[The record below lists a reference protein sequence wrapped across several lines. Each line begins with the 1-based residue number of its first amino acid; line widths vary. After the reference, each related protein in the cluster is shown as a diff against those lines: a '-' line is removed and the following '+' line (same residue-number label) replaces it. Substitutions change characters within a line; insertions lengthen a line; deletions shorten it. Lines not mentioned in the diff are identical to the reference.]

1 MLKLGS
7 TKHNVTK
14 RYCEFLALMI
24 SQGAV
29 DFGKEVKLYGDRQMQ
44 FNVEAYILIRMLE
57 VLEVKSV
64 EFHTEMFRS
73 DEYAVVVRAAHN
85 DILLELEALGVHGN
99 PLVADEEEFMDAILQ
114 HVDEEE
120 FMNAI
125 LQYVDETGK
134 EITK

>member
-1 MLKLGS
+1 MGCD
-7 TKHNVTK
+7 TKNQPTK
-14 RYCEFLALMI
+14 RKR
-24 SQGAV
+24 V
-29 DFGKEVKLYGDRQMQ
+29 
-44 FNVEAYILIRMLE
+44 
-57 VLEVKSV
+57 
-64 EFHTEMFRS
+64 RS
-73 DEYAVVVRAAHN
+73 LKQSSTAHN

-120 FMNAI
+120 FMDAI